1 MPKKEID
8 YQTTIIYKIV
18 CNDLNVK
25 DVYVGHTTDFTKRK
39 AQHKINCNNPDTKI
53 YNLKVYQIIR
63 DNEGWYNWSMIEI
76 EKYPCHDNN
85 EARARERY
93 WYELLNANLN
103 MICPT
108 LDIEK
113 GKNHKKEYYE
123 QNKEIIRDHQKEY
136 YEQNK
141 ENIRDHQKEYNELN
155 KDKLKEN
162 QKEYY
167 ELNKDKKIWYQK
179 EYYESNKIDILAK
192 QRLYNKT
199 HAEETSQRNKK
210 KYESNKEAILAK
222 QKLYKDA
229 HKEHINRKCICD
241 ICGREHLC
249 RSKSEHIKSQFH
261 LKALNNLIQTE

>member
-1 MPKKEID
+1 MPKKEIN
-8 YQTTIIYKIV
+8 YQNTIIYKIV

-25 DVYVGHTTDFTKRK
+25 DVYVGNTTDFTKRK
-39 AQHKINCNNPDTKI
+39 AQHKSNCINPDAKY

-63 DNEGWYNWSMIEI
+63 NNGAWGNWSMIEI
-76 EKYPCHDNN
+76 EKYQCHDNN

-93 WYELLNANLN
+93 WYELLNANMN
-103 MICPT
+103 TNCP
-108 LDIEK
+108 
-113 GKNHKKEYYE
+113 E
-123 QNKEIIRDHQKEY
+123 Q
-136 YEQNK
+136 
-141 ENIRDHQKEYNELN
+141 N
-155 KDKLKEN
+155 KDKLEEN
-162 QKEYY
+162 QKEYH

-199 HAEETSQRNKK
+199 HPEKTSQKNKK

-261 LKALNNLIQTE
+261 LKALNNLNQTE